1 MIGTDFY
8 EILFKLHDIGAYEN
22 KYSKEELDFFRN
34 EYDFIYKQF
43 KNAFILT
50 VQPLIEDEVHEVFNL
65 WNLYLKDFGS
75 YNNNVTIPMQWNI
88 GFGTTI
94 ATIEAGSS
102 AVSYWEEINPEWI
115 EDINIDE
122 DIDLNSI
129 DYKQLVIKLF
139 YYLIQD
145 TDFTIMKHIKVIF
158 NKKKSELTD
167 EESRF
172 VIYMTN
178 KIQDNK
184 CPLIKNGL
192 NDFEIVYS
200 DT

>member
-8 EILFKLHDIGAYEN
+8 AILFRLNDIEDYEN
-22 KYSKEELDFFRN
+22 KYNKQELDIFKENYNYIF
-34 EYDFIYKQF
+34 KQF

-50 VQPLIEDEVHEVFNL
+50 VQPLIEDEVHKVFNL

-115 EDINIDE
+115 EDIDIDE
-122 DIDLNSI
+122 DIDLNNI

-167 EESRF
+167 E
-172 VIYMTN
+172 
-178 KIQDNK
+178 
-184 CPLIKNGL
+184 
-192 NDFEIVYS
+192 
-200 DT
+200 